1 LNKTTS
7 PANNRTDDAFVAAA
21 AALNAQRS
29 IHSARFR
36 QVAQKLQ
43 GHAPEAVEGMVRQ
56 YLASYPDDPDALA
69 FLAYAIIGRGRPKE
83 AAALLAR
90 TLELAPDFA
99 AARFN
104 YADLLLSLNR
114 FDAARVEAERLL
126 AQDSRNPL
134 FRQLKARVYEALGDV
149 EQARAI
155 AEELV
160 HESPARPDSWMTY
173 GHALRAAGKQEQ
185 AIAAYRK
192 AIEFNP
198 TLGIAYS
205 NLAHL
210 KTFRFSDE
218 ETAAMEQMVKR
229 SGIAPDDRMNLQ
241 FALAKAS
248 EDRGAYARAYELY
261 AKGNAAV
268 RLRFVY
274 DAETITA
281 GTRRTKAAF
290 SRELF
295 DARAGAGCPARDPIF
310 IVGRQR
316 SGSTLIEQ
324 ILASHSAIEGT
335 AELPYI
341 PDIVAEIADVEGPAG
356 GSQYFENLA
365 KLTPEVL
372 ARFGEQYLERARLHR
387 KTGRPFFIDKD
398 PGNHFHV
405 GLIGLIL
412 PNAKIIDA
420 RRNPAAAC
428 WSQFTLQFKMT
439 NLRLTEYAQAWRDYA
454 ELMAHFDAVLPGK
467 VHRVI
472 YENLVG
478 DTEGEVRRLLDY
490 LELPFEENCLRFYE
504 TERPV
509 LTPSSEQVRR
519 PITREAVEHWRHFEP
534 WLGPMLNALG
544 DAFTRYPDVPESIRR
559 AQFQIRDQ

>member
-1 LNKTTS
+1 
-7 PANNRTDDAFVAAA
+7 V
-21 AALNAQRS
+21 
-29 IHSARFR
+29 
-36 QVAQKLQ
+36 
-43 GHAPEAVEGMVRQ
+43 VRH
-56 YLASYPDDPDALA
+56 YLGSYPDDPDALA
-69 FLAYAIIGRGRPKE
+69 FLAYAIIGRGRRKE

-90 TLELAPDFA
+90 AIELAPDFA

-104 YADLLLSLNR
+104 YVDLLLTLNR
-114 FDAARVEAERLL
+114 IDVARMEAERLL
-126 AQDSRNPL
+126 AQDSGNPL
-134 FRQLKARVYEALGDV
+134 FRELKARIHEALGEV

-155 AEELV
+155 AEELAN
-160 HESPARPDSWMTY
+160 ENPARADSWMIY
-173 GHALRAAGKQEQ
+173 AHALRAAGKQEG

-192 AIEFNP
+192 AIELKP
-198 TLGIAYS
+198 TLGTAYS

-210 KTFRFSDE
+210 KTFRFSDA

-229 SGIAPDDRMNLQ
+229 SDIAADDRMNLQ
-241 FALAKAS
+241 FAFAKAC
-248 EDRGAYARAYELY
+248 EDRGDYARAYELY

-290 SRELF
+290 NRELF

-365 KLTPEVL
+365 NLTPEAL
-372 ARFGEQYLERARLHR
+372 AHFGEQYLERARLHR
-387 KTGRPFFIDKD
+387 KTARPFFIDKD

-405 GLIGLIL
+405 GLIALIL

-454 ELMAHFDAVLPGK
+454 ELMAHFDTMLPGK

-504 TERPV
+504 TERAV

-519 PITREAVEHWRHFEP
+519 PITREAVDHWRRFEP
-534 WLGPMLNALG
+534 WLGSMLNALG
-544 DAFTRYPDVPESIRR
+544 DAFTRYPDVPESVRQGHSR
-559 AQFQIRDQ
+559 